1 MTGSLV
7 DINLKKNSK
16 AGVLTGQISS
26 LHSLNVMVIFILK
39 DLFDSTHCIGQYLQ

>member
-16 AGVLTGQISS
+16 AGVLTGQISIYS
-26 LHSLNVMVIFILK
+26 LTVMVIFILK